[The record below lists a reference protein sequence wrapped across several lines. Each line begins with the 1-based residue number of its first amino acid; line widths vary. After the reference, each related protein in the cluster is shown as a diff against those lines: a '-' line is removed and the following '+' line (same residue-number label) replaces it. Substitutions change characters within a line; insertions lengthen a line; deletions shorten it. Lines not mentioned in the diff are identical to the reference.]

1 MFLDR
6 RLTKRKEDQADDVNQ
21 QSPAQYASAHCW
33 FLEFAFRNAELC
45 EASPVPG
52 ILDALIGSGLP
63 ESARPDVHTVINE
76 LYVNALDYG
85 VLAMSD
91 SQKQGEHS
99 FYQFHEER
107 DNKLRRLAELGD
119 ASQTWIKIDCMLDI
133 ADRPRLEIVVAD
145 SGPGMTDL
153 TDNTDSSQC
162 SGDQLSGRGL
172 HIVRSLASELQFYG
186 QRNQIKVVYQC

>member
-6 RLTKRKEDQADDVNQ
+6 RLTKRKEDLSDDLCQQAQ
-21 QSPAQYASAHCW
+21 AKYASAHCW

-91 SQKQGEHS
+91 SQKQGEDS
-99 FYQFHEER
+99 FYQFHEDR
-107 DNKLRRLAELGD
+107 DKKLRRLAELGD
-119 ASQTWIKIDCMLDI
+119 SAQTWIKIDCMLDI

-145 SGPGMTDL
+145 SGPGMADL
-153 TDNTDSSQC
+153 VNEEASHQTPSEHM
-162 SGDQLSGRGL
+162 SGRGL
-172 HIVRSLASELQFYG
+172 HIVRALASELQFYG
-186 QRNQIKVVYQC
+186 QKNQIKVVYQC

>member
-6 RLTKRKEDQADDVNQ
+6 RLTKRKEDLPDDHVQERNTD
-21 QSPAQYASAHCW
+21 YASAHCW
-33 FLEFAFRNAELC
+33 FLEFSFRNAELC
-45 EASPVPG
+45 EANPVPG

-63 ESARPDVHTVINE
+63 ESARADVHTVINE

-91 SQKQGEHS
+91 SQKQEEDS
-99 FYQFHEER
+99 FYEFHECR
-107 DNKLRRLAELGD
+107 DQKLCRLAELGD
-119 ASQTWIKIDCMLDI
+119 TAQTWIKIDCMLDI

-145 SGPGMTDL
+145 SGPGMTDASDEQKSAQLGSEKL
-153 TDNTDSSQC
+153 T
-162 SGDQLSGRGL
+162 GRGL

-186 QRNQIKVVYQC
+186 QKNQIKVVYQC

>member
-6 RLTKRKEDQADDVNQ
+6 RLTKRKDDSPEDQIQDTNT
-21 QSPAQYASAHCW
+21 QYASAHCW
-33 FLEFAFRNAELC
+33 FLEFSFRNAELC
-45 EASPVPG
+45 EANPVPG

-91 SQKQGEHS
+91 SQKQGEDS
-99 FYQFHEER
+99 FYQFHEDR
-107 DNKLRRLAELGD
+107 DKKLHRLAEMGD
-119 ASQTWIKIDCMLDI
+119 TAQTWIKIDCMLDI

-145 SGPGMTDL
+145 SGPGMTGV
-153 TDNTDSSQC
+153 TEANDSVEAGSEH
-162 SGDQLSGRGL
+162 LSGRGL

-186 QRNQIKVVYQC
+186 QKNQVKVVYQC

>member
-6 RLTKRKEDQADDVNQ
+6 RLTKRKEDLPED
-21 QSPAQYASAHCW
+21 QSQEQSAQFASAHCW
-33 FLEFAFRNAELC
+33 FLEFSFRNSELC

-85 VLAMSD
+85 VLAMAEN
-91 SQKQGEHS
+91 QKQGEDS
-99 FYQFHEER
+99 FYQFHEDR
-107 DNKLRRLAELGD
+107 DQKLRRLAELGD
-119 ASQTWIKIDCMLDI
+119 AAQTWIKIDCMLDI

-145 SGPGMTDL
+145 SGPGMSDGTPAKDSAQHANEHL
-153 TDNTDSSQC
+153 T
-162 SGDQLSGRGL
+162 GRGL
-172 HIVRSLASELQFYG
+172 YIVRSLASELQFYG
-186 QRNQIKVVYQC
+186 QKNQIKVVYQC